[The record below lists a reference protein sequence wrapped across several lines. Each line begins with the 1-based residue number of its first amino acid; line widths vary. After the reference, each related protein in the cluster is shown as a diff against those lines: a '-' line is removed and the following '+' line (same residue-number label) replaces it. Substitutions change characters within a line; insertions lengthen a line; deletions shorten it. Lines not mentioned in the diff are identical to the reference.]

1 MGGRG
6 DAADRFGAFV
16 AIAADAPAGAG
27 PLSALRVAVKDN
39 IAVSGLPFTAGHP
52 LFASRIAETDA
63 SAVRRLRAA
72 GARIVGVTRTDAGG
86 FGVTTP
92 EVENPAA
99 PALTV
104 GGSSGGSAAAVAAGL
119 ADVALGTDTGGS
131 VRIPAA
137 CTGLIGFK
145 PTRGRIATDGVWP
158 LSPSLDHVG
167 VIGRDL
173 DTVARTAEALLAPSP
188 AARSPAA
195 RPLSQGSMRLGFDR
209 TFLAA
214 CDQAV
219 AGAFTQV
226 IAALQDSGREVVPV
240 ALPNLEDVLDT
251 HRTILLAEAH
261 EVYRSLSPAQ
271 RGQLAVIAQR
281 SLKLADA
288 IGSDMVRAARQKAA
302 KVATA
307 IEALFEKVDIILS
320 PTITCPV
327 PPRDARRV
335 EINGHAVSVVLALIA
350 MTAPFNLSGHPT
362 LALPCATVVH
372 GLPLSVQ
379 MTAPNATDLALFGV
393 AREIAPMLGFS
404 ASARD

>member
-63 SAVRRLRAA
+63 SAVRRLREA

-145 PTRGRIATDGVWP
+145 PTQGRIATDGLWP
-158 LSPSLDHVG
+158 LSQSLDHVG

-173 DTVARTAEALLAPSP
+173 DTVARTAEALLAPG
-188 AARSPAA
+188 PAA
-195 RPLSQGSMRLGFDR
+195 RPLSSLRLGFDR
-209 TFLAA
+209 TLLAA

-226 IAALQDSGREVVPV
+226 IDAMQDSGLEVVPV
-240 ALPNLEDVLDT
+240 ALPNLEEVLDT
-251 HRTILLAEAH
+251 HRTILLAEAR

-307 IEALFEKVDIILS
+307 IETLFEKVDIILS

-379 MTAPNATDLALFGV
+379 MTAPNAADLALFGV

>member
-1 MGGRG
+1 
-6 DAADRFGAFV
+6 
-16 AIAADAPAGAG
+16 
-27 PLSALRVAVKDN
+27 
-39 IAVSGLPFTAGHP
+39 
-52 LFASRIAETDA
+52 
-63 SAVRRLRAA
+63 
-72 GARIVGVTRTDAGG
+72 VTRTDAGG

-167 VIGRDL
+167 VIGHDL
-173 DTVARTAEALLAPSP
+173 DVVARTAEALLAPSP
-188 AARSPAA
+188 TARSPAA
-195 RPLSQGSMRLGFDR
+195 RPVSRGSLRVGFDR
-209 TFLAA
+209 TTLIE

-219 AGAFTQV
+219 ASAFAQV
-226 IAALQDSGREVVPV
+226 IGALQDSGIDVVPV
-240 ALPNLEDVLDT
+240 ALPNLEDVLDA
-251 HRTILLAEAH
+251 HRAILLAEAR
-261 EVYRSLSPAQ
+261 EVYRPLSPAQ
-271 RGQLAVIAQR
+271 RDRLAVVAQR

-288 IGSDMVRAARQKAA
+288 VTGEMVRAARQKAA

-307 IEALFEKVDIILS
+307 VEVLFAHTDIILS

-335 EINGHAVSVVLALIA
+335 EIKGRTVSVVQALIT

-362 LALPCATVVH
+362 LALPCAAGVH
-372 GLPLSVQ
+372 GLPLSIQ
-379 MTAPNATDLALFGV
+379 MTAASAADLSLFGV
-393 AREIAPMLGFS
+393 ARAIAPVLRFS

>member
-1 MGGRG
+1 MMGGRG

-39 IAVSGLPFTAGHP
+39 IAVAGLPFTAGHP
-52 LFASRIAETDA
+52 LFADRIAETDA

-92 EVENPAA
+92 EVGNPAA
-99 PALTV
+99 PGCTV

-137 CTGLIGFK
+137 CTGLLGFK
-145 PTRGRIATDGVWP
+145 PTQGRIATDGVWP

-173 DTVARTAEALLAPSP
+173 DSVARTADALLAPG
-188 AARSPAA
+188 PAA
-195 RPLSQGSMRLGFDR
+195 RPLSQGSLRLGFDR
-209 TFLAA
+209 TLLAA

-219 AGAFTQV
+219 AGAFAQV
-226 IAALQDSGREVVPV
+226 IDALQDSGLEVVPV

-251 HRTILLAEAH
+251 HRTILLAEAR

-302 KVATA
+302 KVTTA
-307 IEALFEKVDIILS
+307 VEALFEKVDIILS

-362 LALPCATVVH
+362 LALPCATAVH

-379 MTAPNATDLALFGV
+379 MTAPNAADLALFGV

>member
-195 RPLSQGSMRLGFDR
+195 RPLSQGLLRLGFDR
-209 TFLAA
+209 TLLAA

-281 SLKLADA
+281 SLKLADP

-379 MTAPNATDLALFGV
+379 MTAPNAADLALFGV